1 MISSSFIFSK
11 MSVQKIR
18 KKSTRGEFAK
28 PSKLPPAVK
37 PTYEVPS
44 WAGKPPTGMHLD
56 ILKEGKLIEKFIVD
70 GKTHFFFGRQRQ
82 YIDFT
87 LDHTSCSRVHAV
99 MIYHK
104 NLQRMFLLDLGS
116 THGTFLGNVQL
127 ECERPMQLAID
138 DTFSFGASTRSWV
151 LRQKPN
157 VQTNLGDTSLNSS
170 TVSDAGGVENDS
182 NLSLLGLPE
191 AENELDDLTEFNTAH
206 NRRMSTLP
214 MDKADHQLKRR
225 KTTSVSFSA
234 DGDEVINPEDVDPS
248 VGRFRNLISTEIIV
262 PTKKQKLSTTTDSTA
277 ANDNADSQIGKTQDF
292 VQAELYPDL
301 NTNTITS
308 APSVKSLLPKISSAP
323 DVEEPNKEEIRV
335 PLPSSIQ
342 TLFPIEKPQPITSSS
357 LPSTKRKYEKEAW
370 PGRKP
375 KGQNLLSV

>member
-1 MISSSFIFSK
+1 
-11 MSVQKIR
+11 MSVQRI
-18 KKSTRGEFAK
+18 KKKAQSTREFAK

-56 ILKEGKLIEKFIVD
+56 ILKDGKLIEKFIVD

-99 MIYHK
+99 MVYHK

-127 ECERPMQLAID
+127 EHERPMQLAVD
-138 DTFSFGASTRSWV
+138 DSFSFGASTRSWV
-151 LRQKPN
+151 LRQKPTA
-157 VQTNLGDTSLNSS
+157 QASLSCDTSLNTSN
-170 TVSDAGGVENDS
+170 VSESGAENES

-191 AENELDDLTEFNTAH
+191 GENELDDLTEFNTAH

-214 MDKADHQLKRR
+214 MDEMNPMNPLKRR
-225 KTTSVSFSA
+225 KTTSVSFST
-234 DGDEVINPEDVDPS
+234 DDDEVINPEDVDPS

-262 PTKKQKLSTTTDSTA
+262 PSKKPKVSVEESDDTTTTTDEGGVGENT
-277 ANDNADSQIGKTQDF
+277 DIHIGKTQDF
-292 VQAELYPDL
+292 VTAELYPDIHSV
-301 NTNTITS
+301 NSTGVTS
-308 APSVKSLLPKISSAP
+308 SVKTLLPM
-323 DVEEPNKEEIRV
+323 VVGGRV
-335 PLPSSIQ
+335 LGCLRSC
-342 TLFPIEKPQPITSSS
+342 
-357 LPSTKRKYEKEAW
+357 
-370 PGRKP
+370 
-375 KGQNLLSV
+375 

>member
-1 MISSSFIFSK
+1 M
-11 MSVQKIR
+11 QKVRR
-18 KKSTRGEFAK
+18 KAQSTRGEFAK
-28 PSKLPPAVK
+28 PTKLPPAVK
-37 PTYEVPS
+37 PTYEVPN

-99 MIYHK
+99 MLYHK
-104 NLQRMFLLDLGS
+104 NLQRMFLIDLGS
-116 THGTFLGNVQL
+116 THGSFLGNVRL
-127 ECERPMQLAID
+127 EQDRPMQLAID

-170 TVSDAGGVENDS
+170 TVSEGGGAENDS

-191 AENELDDLTEFNTAH
+191 AENELNDLTEFNTAH

-214 MDKADHQLKRR
+214 MDDANLANPMKRR
-225 KTTSVSFSA
+225 KTTSVSFA
-234 DGDEVINPEDVDPS
+234 DGEEVINPEDVDPS
-248 VGRFRNLISTEIIV
+248 VGRFRNLISTEIVV
-262 PTKKQKLSTTTDSTA
+262 PTKKQKTIESEESTPIENVDF
-277 ANDNADSQIGKTQDF
+277 QIGKTQDF
-292 VQAELYPDL
+292 VPAELYPDFHS
-301 NTNTITS
+301 NTISS
-308 APSVKSLLPKISSAP
+308 APNVKSLLPKISSAP
-323 DVEEPNKEEIRV
+323 DVDEPNKEEIRV

-342 TLFPIEKPQPITSSS
+342 TLFPVEKPEPKKTASLVSS
-357 LPSTKRKYEKEAW
+357 KRKYEKEAW